1 MVGEFLQP
9 NNSSSLVY
17 SDVELPVGT
26 WIDGRTIYSKTFYV
40 NNPTV
45 NTGHWTFISM
55 TEGMNVD
62 IFIKLEGMVKVTIKP
77 NTVTYEYWQPLPR
90 VVPDDCSSY
99 SIGFG
104 DIDSDRVGIIF
115 GTAYTSIKEIY
126 TTVYYVKGE

>member
-45 NTGHWTFISM
+45 DTSHWTFISM

-77 NTVTYEYWQPLPR
+77 NTVTYEYW
-90 VVPDDCSSY
+90 
-99 SIGFG
+99 
-104 DIDSDRVGIIF
+104 
-115 GTAYTSIKEIY
+115 
-126 TTVYYVKGE
+126 